1 MVEEGGNE
9 GWISYFSNQSNRC
22 GGGGAFVYA
31 FSTKD
36 TYLSIKHP
44 DRMK

>member
-1 MVEEGGNE
+1 MVGEGRKE
-9 GWISYFSNQSNRC
+9 GRISYFSNQSNRC
-22 GGGGAFVYA
+22 GGGGAVVYA
-31 FSTKD
+31 SSKKN